1 MIRAAMTLGARHSL
15 RHSLKTVQRT
25 ATQYRAVVIGGG
37 VVGTSILYHLARN
50 GWRDVALIERTELT
64 AGSTWHA
71 AAGFHAQNRDS
82 NIASLQAYT
91 IRLYSEI
98 QKESGVD
105 VGLKQTGGFSL
116 AGTPE
121 RWESLKTEWAHFK
134 SLGHETHLVSP
145 EEVAAKCPIVDVS
158 NVVGGLFD
166 PSEGRCDP
174 HGTTHAYAGAAK
186 SRGAHVHLHN
196 RVLSMKYNGAS
207 NEWQLETEKGPI
219 TCEHVINAGGLWAR
233 KVGEMVGLNLPVT
246 PMQHHYLITED
257 VPEIL
262 ALGGTPFNQM
272 PSVTDL
278 EGFTYLQQ
286 ERAGVLLGI
295 YERTPRHWNVRG
307 APWNYG
313 QELIPEEVD
322 RISEE
327 LSIGLAR
334 FPKLERV
341 GIRKWVNGAFT
352 FTPDGNPIVG
362 PVQAPTLTSGAPAF
376 KNYWVACG
384 CMAGFSQGGG
394 VGLAL
399 ANWMTQGDPGF
410 DVFGMDVARYGAYAS
425 NDKYLRDTTEQFY
438 SRRFVLTHPNE
449 ELPAGRPLKTSPA
462 YDLMLAEPSNARFGV
477 TWGME
482 FPQYFAT
489 NEPGF
494 VEKPTERRSEAEKF
508 VASEV
513 EATRAA
519 AGLWETAIYA
529 RYEVSGPGAAEWL
542 DRLVASKL
550 PGVGRVRLATLLKPN
565 GHLQGDLSLMRLA
578 EDRFWIVGSYY
589 LQAWHGRW
597 FQSQLPHD
605 GSVTFANLSDQ
616 QIGFSLSG
624 PRSREIM
631 QALCPSADLT
641 NKALP
646 FMAAT
651 RLDVGPVPD
660 AVVARISLTGEMG
673 YEVTAPAMHQRALWR
688 ALMEAGE
695 PLGMRQI
702 GNKALESLRHEK
714 AYGIWST
721 EFTQEYTPAMCG
733 LDRFIDFAKP
743 DFVGKTA
750 ALREQEPTHAP
761 KQRLVQLSID
771 SHDADARMLDPIW
784 LDGRLVGSVTS
795 GAYGHHVKQSLAL
808 AYVDADVAVLAKTD
822 PSLALQVHIVGDPR
836 PCKILN
842 EAPHDPKGK
851 RLRG

>member
-1 MIRAAMTLGARHSL
+1 LTRA
-15 RHSLKTVQRT
+15 
-25 ATQYRAVVIGGG
+25 
-37 VVGTSILYHLARN
+37 
-50 GWRDVALIERTELT
+50 GWKDVALLERAELT

-71 AAGFHAQNRDS
+71 AAGFHAQNKDS

-91 IRLYSEI
+91 IKLYNEI
-98 QKESGVD
+98 QKESGID
-105 VGLKQTGGFSL
+105 VGLKRTGGFSL
-116 AGTPE
+116 AGTAE

-134 SLGHETHLVSP
+134 SLGHETHLVTP
-145 EEVAAKCPIVDVS
+145 AEVAAKCPIVDVS
-158 NVVGGLFD
+158 NIVGGLYD

-186 SRGAHVHLHN
+186 SRGAQIILHN
-196 RVLSMKYNGAS
+196 RVLSMKWQAES
-207 NEWQLETEKGPI
+207 NEWLLETEKGPI
-219 TCEHVINAGGLWAR
+219 TCEHVVNAGGLWAR

-257 VPEIL
+257 VPEIQ
-262 ALGGTPFNQM
+262 ALGGTPFDQM

-286 ERAGVLLGI
+286 ERGGVLLGI

-313 QELIPEEVD
+313 QELIPEEVE

-334 FPKLERV
+334 FPALERV

-362 PVQAPTLTSGAPAF
+362 PVHSPNF
-376 KNYWVACG
+376 RNYWVACG

-399 ANWMTQGDPGF
+399 ANWMTSGDPGF
-410 DVFGMDVARYGAYAS
+410 DVFGMDVARYGPYAA

-438 SRRFVLTHPNE
+438 SRRFVLSHPNE
-449 ELPAGRPLKTSPA
+449 ELPAGRPLKTSPV
-462 YDLMLAEPSNARFGV
+462 YDLMKGTREGGFAHFGV
-477 TWGME
+477 TYGME
-482 FPQYFAT
+482 FPQYFRLD
-489 NEPGF
+489 EPDF
-494 VEKPTERRSEAEKF
+494 VEPPTERRSEAEKF
-508 VASEV
+508 VAREV
-513 EATRAA
+513 AATRSA

-529 RYEVSGPGAAEWL
+529 RYEISGSGAAAWL
-542 DRLVASKL
+542 DRMLASKL

-565 GHLQGDLSLMRLA
+565 GYLQGDLSLMRLA

-597 FQSQLPHD
+597 FLSQLPQD
-605 GSVTFANLSDQ
+605 GSVNFTNLSDQ
-616 QIGFSLSG
+616 YMGFSLSG
-624 PRSREIM
+624 PKAREIM
-631 QALCPSADLT
+631 LSLCAPGTDLS

-651 RLDVGPVPD
+651 RMDVGPCVD

-673 YEVTAPAMHQRALWR
+673 YEVTVPAMQHRSLWK
-688 ALMEAGE
+688 ALMEAGS
-695 PLGMRQI
+695 PHGMLQI

-721 EFTQEYTPAMCG
+721 EFTQEYTPGMCG
-733 LDRFIDFAKP
+733 LDRFIDFDKNV

-750 ALREQEPTHAP
+750 ALRERDDSAHAP

-771 SHDADARMLDPIW
+771 STDADGRMLDPVW
-784 LDGRLVGSVTS
+784 LDGKLVGSVTS
-795 GAYGHHVKQSLAL
+795 GAFGHTVQQSLAL
-808 AYVDADVAVLAKTD
+808 AYIDKHVYDMVKAGDELKGR
-822 PSLALQVHIVGDPR
+822 LQVHVVGEPKS
-836 PCKILN
+836 CKILL
-842 EAPHDPKGK
+842 EAPWDPKGK

>member
-1 MIRAAMTLGARHSL
+1 MLSRLARRGRQARALGLLLPPSAQQ
-15 RHSLKTVQRT
+15 QRESSS
-25 ATQYRAVVIGGG
+25 YRVVVVGGG

-50 GWRDVALIERTELT
+50 GWTDVALIERAELT

-71 AAGFHAQNRDS
+71 AAGFHAQNKDS

-91 IRLYSEI
+91 VKLYDEI
-98 QKESGVD
+98 QKESGID
-105 VGLKQTGGFSL
+105 VGLKRTGGFSL

-134 SLGHETHLVSP
+134 SLGHETHLVTP
-145 EEVAAKCPIVDVS
+145 AEVAAKCPIVDVS
-158 NVVGGLFD
+158 NIVGGLYD

-186 SRGAHVHLHN
+186 SRGAQVILQN
-196 RVLSMKYNGAS
+196 RVLSMK
-207 NEWQLETEKGPI
+207 WQPEAARWLLETEKGPI
-219 TCEHVINAGGLWAR
+219 DCEHVVNAGGLWAR

-262 ALGGTPFNQM
+262 ELGGTPFNQM

-286 ERAGVLLGI
+286 ERGGVLLGI

-307 APWNYG
+307 APWDYG

-322 RISEE
+322 RISDE

-334 FPKLERV
+334 FPALERV

-362 PVQAPTLTSGAPAF
+362 PVGGL

-410 DVFGMDVARYGAYAS
+410 DVFGMDVARYGPYAAG
-425 NDKYLRDTTEQFY
+425 DHYLRATTEQFY
-438 SRRFVLTHPNE
+438 SRRFVLSHPNE
-449 ELPAGRPLKTSPA
+449 ELPAGRPLKTSPVF
-462 YDLMLAEPSNARFGV
+462 DLMQKESNARFGV

-489 NEPGF
+489 NEPDF
-494 VEKPTERRSEAEKF
+494 VETPTERRSDAEKF
-508 VASEV
+508 VAKEV
-513 EATRAA
+513 EATRTA

-529 RYEVSGPGAAEWL
+529 RYEVSGPGAAAWL
-542 DRLVASKL
+542 DNLFASKL
-550 PGVGRVRLATLLKPN
+550 PSVGRVRLATMLKPN
-565 GHLQGDLSLMRLA
+565 GYLHGDLSLMRLA
-578 EDRFWIVGSYY
+578 HDKFWVVGSYY

-597 FQSQLPHD
+597 FESQLPTD
-605 GSVTFANLSDQ
+605 GSVQLTNLSDRWM
-616 QIGFSLSG
+616 GFSLSG
-624 PRSREIM
+624 PKAREILSSLVPDGHN
-631 QALCPSADLT
+631 ALS

-651 RLDVGPVPD
+651 RLDVGPAAD

-673 YEVTAPAMHQRALWR
+673 YEVTVPTVQHRALWK
-688 ALMEAGE
+688 ALMQAGE

-733 LDRFIDFAKP
+733 LDRFIDFDKEV

-750 ALREQEPTHAP
+750 ALREKLDAPP
-761 KQRLVQLSID
+761 KQRLVQLSVD
-771 SHDADARMLDPIW
+771 SPDADARMLDPIW
-784 LDGRLVGSVTS
+784 LDGKIVGFVTS

-808 AYVDADVAVLAKTD
+808 GYVDNAVVEAAKLTGGKL
-822 PSLALQVHIVGDPR
+822 PSMQVHIVGEPR
-836 PCKILN
+836 PCRILL
-842 EAPHDPKGK
+842 EAPYDPKSK